1 MEKFIKYSD
10 SKEPEETQFEYEIGE
25 VITVNSVDK
34 FKCVKKVI
42 VSNQLIQFFK
52 KGIITYEY

>member
-25 VITVNSVDK
+25 VITVLINSNV
-34 FKCVKKVI
+34 
-42 VSNQLIQFFK
+42 LRR
-52 KGIITYEY
+52 